1 MGALWATL
9 RTETFIWGDKG
20 HVVCSQVEEK
30 CDLACKNLVKSGFN
44 LMEPGQLVDL
54 DPPATPPSGWVWAG
68 LSLPLPAPLT
78 WVAHWGNPLATLTMA
93 AGGGRRVL
101 VVAGSVPPWQLGVM

>member
-20 HVVCSQVEEK
+20 HVARSQVEEK

-44 LMEPGQLVDL
+44 LMEPFQQLSGQLVDL
-54 DPPATPPSGWVWAG
+54 DPLTTPPSGWVWAG
-68 LSLPLPAPLT
+68 LPLPLPAPLT
-78 WVAHWGNPLATLTMA
+78 WV
-93 AGGGRRVL
+93 VL
-101 VVAGSVPPWQLGVM
+101 